1 MSAANGE
8 QESEESYACRY
19 ENLGREPWEGEED
32 DADDD
37 GYDAFENYFD
47 QKPGNYIH
55 DMIDRIDDL
64 KEAVRKAATDVRERQ
79 YHCETDER
87 RARARSYDCEPGRLD
102 S

>member
-19 ENLGREPWEGEED
+19 ENLGREPWEGEEGEDD

-47 QKPGNYIH
+47 QKPGHIH

-64 KEAVRKAATDVRERQ
+64 KRLHGRRPPTSGSATIPLRN
-79 YHCETDER
+79 
-87 RARARSYDCEPGRLD
+87 
-102 S
+102 